1 MRIFIFHYKLRK
13 GLGPEFI
20 KKIEEVAMDDLP
32 SELSEYEIKEMA
44 KSEFWSRR
52 IAKGTRERE
61 VIITDILTA

>member
-20 KKIEEVAMDDLP
+20 EKVEDVALDDLP

-52 IAKGTRERE
+52 FARGTKERE